1 MKQDLLKVH
10 HARSKKDFPEL
21 MLKDDEYVAL
31 VVYRSKLG
39 LTWIWGL
46 AALAIFL
53 ITFAMVLVTISSSG
67 QSTGLLN
74 SNSMPYLYLIII
86 VLFGAIILMASVAT
100 RVYKGNRLYV
110 TNKRLIHYEQ
120 ASLTAK
126 SVNTIDLVSVEDVS
140 FKQKG
145 LVDQIFQIG
154 TLRMST
160 VGDETTYTFKYAAKP
175 TDEIETIS
183 YLIHVAKTRRKIK
196 TPDDD

>member
-21 MLKDDEYVAL
+21 QLKDDEYVAL
-31 VVYRSKLG
+31 AVYRSKLG
-39 LTWIWGL
+39 LMLIWGV
-46 AALAIFL
+46 AGLAIIL
-53 ITFAMVLVTISSSG
+53 LTLAMVLVTISASG
-67 QSTGLLN
+67 QTNGLLN
-74 SNSMPYLYLIII
+74 NNSLPYLYLIVI
-86 VLFGAIILMASVAT
+86 VLFGAIVLMAWISTV
-100 RVYKGNRLYV
+100 VYKGNRLYV
-110 TNKRLIHYEQ
+110 TNKRLIQYEQ
-120 ASLTAK
+120 TSLTAK

-145 LVDQIFQIG
+145 LTDQIFQIG
-154 TLRMST
+154 LLRMST

-196 TPDDD
+196 NADDD

>member
-1 MKQDLLKVH
+1 MKQDLVKVH

-21 MLKDDEYVAL
+21 KLKDDEYVAL
-31 VVYRSKLG
+31 AVYRSKLG
-39 LTWIWGL
+39 LTFIWAA
-46 AALAIFL
+46 AALAIIL
-53 ITFAMVLVTISSSG
+53 ITFAMSVVTISTAG
-67 QSTGLLN
+67 QTTGLINDN
-74 SNSMPYLYLIII
+74 SLPYLYLITI
-86 VLFGAIILMASVAT
+86 VLFAAIILMATVST
-100 RVYKGNRLYV
+100 KVYKGNRLYV

-120 ASLTAK
+120 TSLTAK

-145 LVDQIFQIG
+145 IVDQFFQIG
-154 TLRMST
+154 SLRMST

-196 TPDDD
+196 SADDN

>member
-21 MLKDDEYVAL
+21 QLKDDEYVAL
-31 VVYRSKLG
+31 AVYRSKLG
-39 LTWIWGL
+39 LMAIWGT
-46 AALAIFL
+46 AALAIIL
-53 ITFAMVLVTISSSG
+53 ITIVMVLVTISTSG
-67 QSTGLLN
+67 QSTGLIN
-74 SNSMPYLYLIII
+74 SNSLPYLYLIII
-86 VLFGAIILMASVAT
+86 VLFAAIILMASVST
-100 RVYKGNRLYV
+100 KVYKGNRLYI

-120 ASLTAK
+120 TSLTAK

-145 LVDQIFQIG
+145 LIDQIFQLG
-154 TLRMST
+154 SLRMST
-160 VGDETTYTFKYAAKP
+160 VGDETTYTFKYVTKP

-196 TPDDD
+196 SADDD